1 MHENLEDWRRIAFQ
15 VRHPRHR
22 EGDGAR
28 PPVPWRYQST
38 NYNSSMTGTGPW
50 RCSATQVRLPG
61 VHEHLHGGCDLAS
74 PLEASAESLQVSMKL
89 EFELEGCSIWEG
101 SVPSARLTIQKCQE
115 SNLCSVSLFPGMDFV
130 YTVEAAAMAA
140 MTSLPNGWT
149 RVTDVVWVPNTT
161 TRSGP
166 SSCSST

>member
-1 MHENLEDWRRIAFQ
+1 MMWILRARVVSCDGIMCWCWSWSMSELEALRPEPLCLLSLRAQPGTPPMHENLQDWRRIAFQ

-28 PPVPWRYQST
+28 PPVPWRYDIRAQTTTVLSE
-38 NYNSSMTGTGPW
+38 TGTGPW

-101 SVPSARLTIQKCQE
+101 
-115 SNLCSVSLFPGMDFV
+115 
-130 YTVEAAAMAA
+130 
-140 MTSLPNGWT
+140 
-149 RVTDVVWVPNTT
+149 
-161 TRSGP
+161 
-166 SSCSST
+166 